1 MHICSALKCEF
12 HEAGERDRL
21 NIAGEAGKEESSQ
34 QLFKMGYKRLRKKPH
49 ALKKNNNNQT

>member
-1 MHICSALKCEF
+1 MHICSALKREL